1 MNQISSLPEVE
12 KNKIFNMLL
21 YQKSNLSEKDIET
34 IEFMTASSERL
45 KKWML
50 ESNELIKE
58 TDLFIDEIKEIRGNF
73 KKLSHY
79 SDYI

>member
-1 MNQISSLPEVE
+1 MDKDLNSLINQINQLPEVE
-12 KNKIFNMLL
+12 KNRIFNMLL

-45 KKWML
+45 KTWML

-58 TDLFIDEIKEIRGNF
+58 TDEFLNELKN
-73 KKLSHY
+73 SN
-79 SDYI
+79 